1 MLECQTTLLAS
12 DSIDHIVKK
21 NWSFFSFMNLC
32 PKLDLNL
39 YVKVQLAYINY
50 AIRLKS
56 KDLKED
62 LKTLK
67 I

>member
-1 MLECQTTLLAS
+1 
-12 DSIDHIVKK
+12 
-21 NWSFFSFMNLC
+21 MNLC

-39 YVKVQLAYINY
+39 YVKIQLAYINY
-50 AIRLKS
+50 AIRLKN

-67 I
+67 IWKVIETERKQKV